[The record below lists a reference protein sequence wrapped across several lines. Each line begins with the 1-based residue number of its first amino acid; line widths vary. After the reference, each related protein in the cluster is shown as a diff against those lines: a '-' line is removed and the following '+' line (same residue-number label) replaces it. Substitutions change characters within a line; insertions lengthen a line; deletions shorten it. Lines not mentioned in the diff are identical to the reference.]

1 MDQHT
6 RDTTVVRS
14 NVLETPWSQKDSIL
28 IALTIIIEF
37 SFVLAVI
44 AYWSAVLRWQVDLQP
59 AGVILSILIAFV
71 FFTVSMF
78 FGNRKNEERR
88 ASQDK
93 VMGRFDNLDTNQK
106 EVMSRFDKLDA
117 KQDTNQ
123 KEVMSRFDKLDAK
136 QDTIQNDLAANQTT
150 LDDIR
155 AILLRIEKYFTS
167 GSD

>member
-1 MDQHT
+1 MNQDLS
-6 RDTTVVRS
+6 DTTVVKS
-14 NVLETPWSQKDSIL
+14 NVLETLRSQKDSIL

-59 AGVILSILIAFV
+59 AGVILSTLIAFV

-117 KQDTNQ
+117 KQDT
-123 KEVMSRFDKLDAK
+123 
-136 QDTIQNDLAANQTT
+136 IQNDLAANQTT
-150 LDDIR
+150 LDDIK